1 LGDPRLTKRLIR
13 LADDLSSNPTAS
25 IPMACGGWA
34 ETKAAYR
41 LLDNEALDWRALLE
55 AHRQPTI
62 GRMAGLT
69 RVLCLQDTTELD
81 FTSQPGIAGLGRLS
95 YERQHGMY
103 LHPTLA
109 VSESGVALGV
119 LDAWMWARRP
129 KGEADVLESLRWVE
143 GYERVAEL
151 AAQVPSTRLVYVAD
165 REGDLRALLDR
176 AAALGHPADYL
187 LRAKHDRV
195 LADNGKLRAAVE
207 RQASLGE
214 VEFQLPPAPG
224 RKGRTV
230 VQSLRV
236 ARVALA
242 RHQGATREVTVILA
256 REETPPAGEKP
267 IEWLLLTNEVVET
280 LDEACLRIAWYRRRW
295 LAEIFFR
302 ILKSGCRVEALQ
314 LSTVERLERALV
326 IYLIVAWR
334 ILQLVTLGRDGPQ
347 LPCEVVFS
355 PEEWQAAWL
364 MAKRQPPPQE
374 PPTLG
379 TMVRIVAGF
388 GGFLGRKG
396 DGHPGPKAL
405 WEGMLKLMAYVEAFQ
420 AAREV
425 YGVG

>member
-1 LGDPRLTKRLIR
+1 MTKRLVR
-13 LADDLSSNPTAS
+13 LVDDLSAQPTAS
-25 IPMACGGWA
+25 IPAACGGWA

-41 LLDNEALDWRALLE
+41 LLDNEALDWRAVLAAHGGPTLE
-55 AHRQPTI
+55 RM
-62 GRMAGLT
+62 GREA

-81 FTSQPGIAGLGRLS
+81 FTGQPGIAGLGRLS

-109 VSESGVALGV
+109 VSENGVALGV

-129 KGEADVLESLRWVE
+129 KGEADIRESRRWTE

-151 AAQVPSTRLVYVAD
+151 AADLPGTRLVYVAD
-165 REGDLRALLDR
+165 REGDLRELLDR
-176 AAALGHPADYL
+176 AAELGHPADYL
-187 LRAKHDRV
+187 VRAKHDRA
-195 LADNGKLRAAVE
+195 LAGSGKLRAEVE
-207 RQASLGE
+207 GRAPLGE
-214 VEFQLPPAPG
+214 VEFALPKAPG

-242 RHQGATREVTVILA
+242 RRGGDSREVTVILA
-256 REETPPAGEKP
+256 REEAPPPGEKP
-267 IEWLLLTNEVVET
+267 VEWLLLTNEAVET

-314 LSTVERLERALV
+314 LATVERLERALA
-326 IYLIVAWR
+326 IYLIIAWR
-334 ILQLVTLGRDGPQ
+334 ILYLVTVGRDCPH
-347 LPCEVVFS
+347 LPCEVAFT
-355 PEEWQAAWL
+355 PEEWRAAWL
-364 MAKRQPPPQE
+364 MARRQPPPGE

-379 TMVRIVAGF
+379 EMTRMVAGF